1 MKIQEMNTGEHF
13 PEGREG
19 VCVSRQARWLKL
31 GWGGAWRVR
40 LSSRVSSLP
49 YFIKNFFSN
58 DFFIFIFFQSFFK
71 LTCG

>member
-40 LSSRVSSLP
+40 LSSRVSGLALF
-49 YFIKNFFSN
+49 Y
-58 DFFIFIFFQSFFK
+58 
-71 LTCG
+71 